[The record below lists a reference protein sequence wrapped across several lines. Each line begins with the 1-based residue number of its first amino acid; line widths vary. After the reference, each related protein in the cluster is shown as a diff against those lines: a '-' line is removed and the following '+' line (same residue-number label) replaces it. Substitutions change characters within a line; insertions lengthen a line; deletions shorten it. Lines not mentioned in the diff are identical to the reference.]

1 MSRLHVAQIAHVTRR
16 SLLRT
21 VRQPGHLFFSLV
33 FPLIFLAMITS
44 GLDRAAALPGFPGDS
59 FFAFALAIPFVH
71 GSLFAA
77 INAGVELARDIENGF
92 LNRLALTPASS
103 LALVLGH
110 LLAAVFVCVAQA
122 VVYLAIGVAAGV
134 DVAAGVGGG
143 FVLVVLAGLVGLAFG
158 AIGTFV
164 ALRGG
169 TAEAVQGMFPLLF
182 VAFFLSSMNLPRNL
196 IEADWFRAVATANPV
211 SYVLEAIRSLII
223 VGWDPQALVLGFAS
237 VLGIVAV
244 ALAGSAAAF
253 GERMTRT

>member
-1 MSRLHVAQIAHVTRR
+1 MSRLHAAQIAHVTRR
-16 SLLRT
+16 ALLRT

-44 GLDRAAALPGFPGDS
+44 GLDRASALPGFPGDS
-59 FFAFALAIPFVH
+59 FLAFALAIPFVH

-110 LLAAVFVCVAQA
+110 LLAAVSVCVLQA
-122 VVYLAIGVAAGV
+122 VVYLAVGLLAGVELAAGIAGAFLL
-134 DVAAGVGGG
+134 VA
-143 FVLVVLAGLVGLAFG
+143 LAGLVGLAFG

-196 IEADWFRAVATANPV
+196 IEADWFRAVATANPI
-211 SYVLEAIRSLII
+211 SYVIEAIRSLII
-223 VGWDPQALVLGFAS
+223 LGWDAQALALGFAC
-237 VLGIVAV
+237 VGGLVVV
-244 ALAGSAAAF
+244 ALAASAAAF